1 MDFSQIQ
8 IQKNI
13 NEIFFGPQCEAYL
26 NNLVIEDH
34 IEAVVTIRQNCL
46 QFYITVAKEIRKRLP
61 ITHNF
66 LIKLQM
72 FDPSIFL
79 FDNNRETSF
88 QHVSFIAKNLGGFDE
103 ESLRKEWLALPTK
116 I

>member
-1 MDFSQIQ
+1 MDFSQKQ

-13 NEIFFGPQCEAYL
+13 NEIFVGSQGKAYL
-26 NNLVIEDH
+26 NNLIIEDH

-46 QFYITVAKEIRKRLP
+46 QFYITAAQEIRKRLP

-66 LIKLQM
+66 LTKLQV
-72 FDPSIFL
+72 FDPSISL

-88 QHVSFIAKNLGGFDE
+88 QHVFLLLKILVVSMKNL
-103 ESLRKEWLALPTK
+103 
-116 I
+116 